1 MNKRDALLKL
11 VDPSYRPESVPAAF
25 FLHFDPAFHRGQAAV
40 DKHLD
45 FFRFTGMDMVKIQF
59 EHRMPPVEIK
69 QPRDWTKVPMRDK
82 EFWDDPLAVVKGLV
96 QAAGKEAVVVLT
108 LYSPFMLA
116 GQIAG
121 AETVVRH
128 IQEDPAAFKK
138 GIEII
143 TEGLL
148 VFVKECARIGLDG
161 FYASTQGGEEGR
173 LADRKSFDDCVR
185 PYDLAVMTEINR
197 SCRFNILHVCD
208 YHLPYADIAPFSS
221 YPGHVVNTSLK
232 LVGKDISARD
242 VSRMFNRP
250 FMGGLDRKGVIATGP
265 AEAIRQEVRAAIDA
279 APQRFILG
287 ADCTVPADTP
297 WENLKLAIQTAHD
310 YRR

>member
-116 GQIAG
+116 GQIGG
-121 AETVVRH
+121 ADTVVRH
-128 IQEDPAAFKK
+128 IQEDP
-138 GIEII
+138 E
-143 TEGLL
+143 
-148 VFVKECARIGLDG
+148 
-161 FYASTQGGEEGR
+161 
-173 LADRKSFDDCVR
+173 
-185 PYDLAVMTEINR
+185 
-197 SCRFNILHVCD
+197 
-208 YHLPYADIAPFSS
+208 
-221 YPGHVVNTSLK
+221 K
-232 LVGKDISARD
+232 LVLIAHALFLPSAANDLRLP
-242 VSRMFNRP
+242 RN
-250 FMGGLDRKGVIATGP
+250 G
-265 AEAIRQEVRAAIDA
+265 AEPLLE
-279 APQRFILG
+279 LS
-287 ADCTVPADTP
+287 
-297 WENLKLAIQTAHD
+297 
-310 YRR
+310 

>member
-1 MNKRDALLKL
+1 MNRRDALLKL
-11 VDPSYRPESVPAAF
+11 VDPSYKPESVPAAF

-69 QPRDWTKVPMRDK
+69 QPRDWASVPMRDK
-82 EFWDDPLAVVKGLV
+82 EFWGDPLAVVKGLV
-96 QAAGKEAVVVLT
+96 QAAGKDAVVVLT

-128 IQEDPAAFKK
+128 IREDPTAFKK
-138 GIEII
+138 GIQII

-148 VFVKECARIGLDG
+148 VFVKECAKIGLDG
-161 FYASTQGGEEGR
+161 FYASTQGGEKGR
-173 LADRKSFDDCVR
+173 LADSKSFDDCVR

-197 SCRFNILHVCD
+197 SCRFN
-208 YHLPYADIAPFSS
+208 
-221 YPGHVVNTSLK
+221 
-232 LVGKDISARD
+232 
-242 VSRMFNRP
+242 
-250 FMGGLDRKGVIATGP
+250 
-265 AEAIRQEVRAAIDA
+265 
-279 APQRFILG
+279 
-287 ADCTVPADTP
+287 VPNEP
-297 WENLKLAIQTAHD
+297 KLATANANR
-310 YRR
+310 Y